1 MGNIFWFNHIKKY
14 SRVEY
19 FFFILM
25 KHQKEADIPI
35 NSCKSGEGELWELD
49 SLVDK
54 HGKHYLANVLLIL
67 GSTWAGSF
75 IVWDNWYDYF
85 VGAYLMTFLLPIGA
99 LNAYSLIKCTHKKDV
114 IDSFISENQSK
125 IQSFLEKNRES
136 IIPLSNRVKAL
147 LEKKG
152 IIRG

>member
-1 MGNIFWFNHIKKY
+1 
-14 SRVEY
+14 
-19 FFFILM
+19 
-25 KHQKEADIPI
+25 
-35 NSCKSGEGELWELD
+35 
-49 SLVDK
+49 
-54 HGKHYLANVLLIL
+54 
-67 GSTWAGSF
+67 
-75 IVWDNWYDYF
+75 
-85 VGAYLMTFLLPIGA
+85 MTFLLPIGA